1 MPEGMTKLLAEHG
14 ETLCHCDSDAADAI
28 SSILGRYS
36 DGREARLSEAGLLP
50 RFVVYDPHCTP
61 SKISDDPDAKAR
73 TLPSDAS
80 QPYEAA
86 IFACFERHRLELN
99 GKPLVNDMEQDARRL
114 LMHYFNTLVDVPN
127 REPFEARIAKQAIKF
142 ALIYH
147 VFSQIAIEQRGPEVM
162 ASSSS
167 RLNSHRSAA
176 SRWRPDS
183 ASPSGS

>member
-1 MPEGMTKLLAEHG
+1 MTKLLAEHG

-167 RLNSHRSAA
+167 RINSHRSAA
-176 SRWRPDS
+176 TRWRPDS
-183 ASPSGS
+183 AYPNG